1 MSQMMFWI
9 KQYLLGFALL
19 AFSILF
25 GIFIVGYLSLK
36 NQLTATE
43 QAEQV
48 AKAYGN
54 LVTTS
59 QVDRYAG
66 QAAYY
71 TVYGQD
77 QEGQDLLVSIN
88 QKSGQ
93 VLITQSAS
101 GITRDLAQDKA
112 RTHGATQLDRTVFGI
127 YQDRPIWEVKS
138 GTAYYLIDFVTGDLV
153 KKEGL

>member
-71 TVYGQD
+71 TVYGQN
-77 QEGQDLLVSIN
+77 QEGQDLLVSVN